1 MSLLMHYPEQSSVM
15 PVLECCDM
23 CMICD
28 MIYDRGVIIR
38 SIDYTGAVFNYA
50 NNNTNTNANANA
62 TSNKYTTAVPVT
74 KR

>member
-1 MSLLMHYPEQSSVM
+1 
-15 PVLECCDM
+15 
-23 CMICD
+23 